1 MTGGWRAGVFVIG
14 AVLGVCGLALWANG
28 AGPFLLIMAAVVL
41 VAGALEP
48 VYGRL
53 VTRPRSANWRTTSEK
68 FVDPETG
75 ELVTVWFDPTTG
87 ERRYVS
93 EHGKG

>member
-1 MTGGWRAGVFVIG
+1 MSGGWRGGVFVVG
-14 AVLGVCGLALWANG
+14 ALMGVCGIALWLSG
-28 AGPFLLIMAAVVL
+28 GGPFLLAMAVIVL
-41 VAGALEP
+41 IAGALEP

-53 VTRPRSANWRTTSEK
+53 VGRPRSGNWRATGEK

-87 ERRYVS
+87 ERRYVADQGQS
-93 EHGKG
+93 